1 MKLRFSRPVKLL
13 IAAGCIAVVILA
25 HLMTLGEVAPLYR
38 SIRDS
43 LHAPGFALFTGVA
56 IVLLRAPRGSWW
68 AYLRVMLLVLAVA
81 VIAESSQMFTGRDA
95 SLTDFRADLLGIG
108 SVTLLFVAMD
118 RHLIRHTLL
127 SLALILPAVAGI
139 ALCFMTPLR
148 LGAAVLE
155 QATRVP
161 VLLNFDPAWET
172 RLINGGSLY
181 VQKVDAALISPDMA
195 GLAGRIRLD
204 EASERS
210 FEFAPYSDWRGYT
223 EFTFVAASGN
233 HGPMQL
239 SIRIHD
245 RAHNSQFGDRFTKT
259 LSISPEATLY
269 RLPLDEVRSTPSG
282 RLMDLGQIESVV
294 FFTARSEDSDVLIL
308 DNVQLR

>member
-1 MKLRFSRPVKLL
+1 MKLHFSRPVKLL

-25 HLMTLGEVAPLYR
+25 HVMTLGEVAPLYR

-56 IVLLRAPRGSWW
+56 IVLLRAPAGSWW

-81 VIAESSQMFTGRDA
+81 VIAESSQTFTGRDA
-95 SLTDFRADLLGIG
+95 SFTDFKADLLGIG

-118 RHLIRHTLL
+118 RNLIKRTVV

-139 ALCFMTPLR
+139 AMCFMTPLR

-155 QATRVP
+155 QSTRVP

-181 VQKVDAALISPDMA
+181 VQKVDASLISPDMS

-204 EASERS
+204 DASERS
-210 FEFAPYSDWRGYT
+210 FEFSPYSDWRGYT
-223 EFTFVAASGN
+223 EFTFIAASGN
-233 HGPMQL
+233 NGPMQL

-245 RAHNSQFGDRFTKT
+245 REHNSQFSDRFTKT
-259 LSISPEATLY
+259 LAISPDPTLY
-269 RLPLDEVRSTPSG
+269 RLPLDEIRKTPSG

-294 FFTARSEDSDVLIL
+294 FFTGRSEDSDVLIL